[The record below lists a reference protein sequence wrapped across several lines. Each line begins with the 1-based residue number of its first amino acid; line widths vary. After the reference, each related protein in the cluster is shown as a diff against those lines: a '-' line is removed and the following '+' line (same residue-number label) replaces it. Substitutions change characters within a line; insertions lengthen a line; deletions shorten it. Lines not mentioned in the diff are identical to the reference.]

1 MLKINYFLSHH
12 CPLIAWLT
20 HILFLTGLK
29 CFLWWSATEKTTET
43 LLKTDGFKWPAV
55 SIGASLHPCLKLTH
69 LSIRRF
75 FSAFSDLQ
83 GKAKEGEV
91 DYGEMRWV
99 NWVGACYYKLLPM
112 LLISYSRRA
121 VLPPQMKAAVV
132 SDREWPWPATPALS
146 SSPYL
151 SSSLFSPIFLLIS
164 PFSFSI
170 HLYLWFCPFIS
181 CLLPFSVL
189 LPLSPYS
196 LLFIPILSSLKMQP
210 NC

>member
-12 CPLIAWLT
+12 CPLIEWLT

-75 FSAFSDLQ
+75 FSAFSDVQ
-83 GKAKEGEV
+83 SKAKEGEV
-91 DYGEMRWV
+91 DHGEMRWV
-99 NWVGACYYKLLPM
+99 TWVGACYYKLLPM

-132 SDREWPWPATPALS
+132 SDREWPWPATPPLLLS
-146 SSPYL
+146 
-151 SSSLFSPIFLLIS
+151 IS
-164 PFSFSI
+164 PPPTSYHS
-170 HLYLWFCPFIS
+170 
-181 CLLPFSVL
+181 
-189 LPLSPYS
+189 LPLSYIIS
-196 LLFIPILSSLKMQP
+196 LSIFITFRWSKNWSGLR
-210 NC
+210 